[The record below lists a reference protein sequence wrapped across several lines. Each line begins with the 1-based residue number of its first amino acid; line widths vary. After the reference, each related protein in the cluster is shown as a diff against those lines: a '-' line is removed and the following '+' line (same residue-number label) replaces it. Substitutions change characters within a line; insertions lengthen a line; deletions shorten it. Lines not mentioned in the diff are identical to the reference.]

1 MIMQIKTISGDLKSQ
16 TTGNMFRVVEL
27 VNGQKLYAWKD
38 TVKQSLMQL
47 QPGMQAD
54 FRLKGEGGQYPSIE
68 DVVPV
73 YQQGNAPAAQTGVV
87 TPGSPP
93 NEWQGQTQQLAQNVI
108 DPNATAAVNQPPVN
122 PQAPPPPPM
131 VEDPKIAAE
140 RIKQE
145 SIERQCAL
153 KEAVNAVTGFQAT
166 LWNEN
171 PTSPAIQETILQF
184 QQVFLQIIKGK
195 IGGGK

>member
-1 MIMQIKTISGDLKSQ
+1 MIQQIKSISGDLPSKS
-16 TTGNMFRVVEL
+16 TGNIFRVVEL
-27 VNGQKLYAWKD
+27 ANGVKLYAWKD
-38 TVKQSLMQL
+38 TVKQALMSI

-73 YQQGNAPAAQTGVV
+73 YVEGAPAAQTGID
-87 TPGSPP
+87 PSGSPP
-93 NEWQGQTQQLAQNVI
+93 NQWDQPQHVTQ
-108 DPNATAAVNQPPVN
+108 DPGATTATNKPTDPP
-122 PQAPPPPPM
+122 API
-131 VEDPKIAAE
+131 VTDPT
-140 RIKQE
+140 QE

-153 KEAVNAVTGFQAT
+153 KAAVEAVTGFQAT
-166 LWNEN
+166 LWNET
-171 PTSPAIQETILQF
+171 PTQAAIQETILHF